1 MTALRTSPSP
11 SCGPIQQ
18 GTRTPSLCSTR
29 TASLPPPTPS
39 TAAVSARCRVSRAV
53 WTTTAFGSGW
63 KSSSAGPG
71 HSSPHP
77 SSPPHA
83 SLPRYCAHTPRC
95 VTDPLLLYSL
105 QRARVAFKQPR
116 HCSRHRSTHPSL
128 ASSLG
133 AVSVTSSRPHPSH
146 LPQHPPRS
154 AFNPH
159 VT

>member
-83 SLPRYCAHTPRC
+83 SLPRYCAHTLA
-95 VTDPLLLYSL
+95 VLLTPCCCTACSEHEWLSNSRDTA
-105 QRARVAFKQPR
+105 QDTEARTRHWPR
-116 HCSRHRSTHPSL
+116 HWGRCQSQVQGRTRHIYPSTLRGRLSIR
-128 ASSLG
+128 
-133 AVSVTSSRPHPSH
+133 T
-146 LPQHPPRS
+146 
-154 AFNPH
+154 
-159 VT
+159 